1 MSSVTLIHAAK
12 AVGRNEMPFGRETR
26 VVPGNTV
33 LDWGSGSPREGEI
46 WGWEPPVRSEPPIAI
61 ITLAVVFFC
70 KLTGLLRLY
79 VKIWCQAG
87 SDRDPVAMC
96 VRLRDV
102 LAAVREFVSSH
113 PTELVAVHVT
123 SGEGGGDW
131 RASVDWK
138 ACQSVI
144 LEVLR
149 DKLVPEHMRDMPL
162 GNVCAQ

>member
-1 MSSVTLIHAAK
+1 
-12 AVGRNEMPFGRETR
+12 
-26 VVPGNTV
+26 VVKV
-33 LDWGSGSPREGEI
+33 
-46 WGWEPPVRSEPPIAI
+46 
-61 ITLAVVFFC
+61 
-70 KLTGLLRLY
+70 
-79 VKIWCQAG
+79 WCQAG
-87 SDRDPVAMC
+87 SDRDPVALC

-102 LAAVREFVSSH
+102 LSSVREFVSAH
-113 PTELVAVHVT
+113 PSELVAVHVT

-162 GNVCAQ
+162 GNNPISTHLITSHFSVFFVISLLHLLYH